1 MIDKL
6 NKLSTEQRT
15 AGDLIRSLYKKQD
28 ELDDMITSLAW
39 PKIHDFFNEEIK
51 STWDTITI
59 YDQMDLIREALGD
72 QHHELSVHVV
82 ATVRRKICEA
92 MKKQKKV
99 EFTL

>member
-1 MIDKL
+1 MINEL

-15 AGDLIRSLYKKQD
+15 ASDTIRALYKKQD
-28 ELDDMITSLAW
+28 ELDDTIISLAW
-39 PKIHDFFNEEIK
+39 PKIRDFFNEEIK
-51 STWDTITI
+51 STWDSITL

-82 ATVRRKICEA
+82 ATVRRKICQA
-92 MKKQKKV
+92 MKEQKKV